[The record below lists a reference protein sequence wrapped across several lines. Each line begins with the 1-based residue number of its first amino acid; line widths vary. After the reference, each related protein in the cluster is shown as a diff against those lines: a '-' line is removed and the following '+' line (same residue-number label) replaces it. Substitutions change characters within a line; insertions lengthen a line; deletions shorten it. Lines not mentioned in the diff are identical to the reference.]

1 MAKGNSNARQNQKR
15 RSAVSDRA
23 HQKFSSDR
31 KRRTFK
37 ASNYLPQAKIKTHDY
52 GKRLLRR
59 TVKKIVV
66 TTKHPKQQVQEPVV
80 KRDALRITLRP
91 TECRIRKKY
100 KKKMLKSIAAQIQ
113 RSGGNVSSWRKQRA
127 KRRNIIYRC

>member
-1 MAKGNSNARQNQKR
+1 MAR
-15 RSAVSDRA
+15 RSKNEPNTRLRRVANIQSQNSRR
-23 HQKFSSDR
+23 SYR
-31 KRRTFK
+31 KPKQSFIATTR
-37 ASNYLPQAKIKTHDY
+37 SNNQLNGI
-52 GKRLLRR
+52 RLLRR
-59 TVKKIVV
+59 PVKKIVV
-66 TTKHPKQQVQEPVV
+66 TTKHPKQQVQAPVV

-100 KKKMLKSIAAQIQ
+100 KKMMLKSIAAQIK

>member
-1 MAKGNSNARQNQKR
+1 MANR
-15 RSAVSDRA
+15 RSKNVPKTRL
-23 HQKFSSDR
+23 SSISNIQS
-31 KRRTFK
+31 KNTRRSYSKTKQSFI
-37 ASNYLPQAKIKTHDY
+37 ATTGAYNQRQRLPS
-52 GKRLLRR
+52 R

-66 TTKHPKQQVQEPVV
+66 TTKHPKQQVQAPVV

-127 KRRNIIYRC
+127 QRRNIIYRC

>member
-1 MAKGNSNARQNQKR
+1 MANR
-15 RSAVSDRA
+15 RSKSYERPRRSKVVKTQFKRTPNKSL
-23 HQKFSSDR
+23 R
-31 KRRTFK
+31 KTVVNQQTFIER
-37 ASNYLPQAKIKTHDY
+37 NGERLP
-52 GKRLLRR
+52 RR

-80 KRDALRITLRP
+80 KRDALRITLKP

-100 KKKMLKSIAAQIQ
+100 KKMMLKSIAAQIQ

>member
-1 MAKGNSNARQNQKR
+1 MAR
-15 RSAVSDRA
+15 RSKNEPNTRLRRVANIQSQNSRR
-23 HQKFSSDR
+23 SYR
-31 KRRTFK
+31 KPQQSFIATTR
-37 ASNYLPQAKIKTHDY
+37 SNNQLNGI
-52 GKRLLRR
+52 RLLRR
-59 TVKKIVV
+59 PVKKIVV
-66 TTKHPKQQVQEPVV
+66 TTKHPKQQVQAPVV

-100 KKKMLKSIAAQIQ
+100 KKMMLKSIAAQIK

>member
-1 MAKGNSNARQNQKR
+1 MANR
-15 RSAVSDRA
+15 RSKSYERPERSKDNKI
-23 HQKFSSDR
+23 QR
-31 KRRTFK
+31 KHTTRRSIRRTMV
-37 ASNYLPQAKIKTHDY
+37 YQPKIPRIIQTKTN
-52 GKRLLRR
+52 K
-59 TVKKIVV
+59 VKKIVV
-66 TTKHPKQQVQEPVV
+66 TTKHPKQQVQAPVV

-113 RSGGNVSSWRKQRA
+113 RSGGNVSSWRNQRA

>member
-1 MAKGNSNARQNQKR
+1 MARSSKNAKKNRLSSISDINKKNTR
-15 RSAVSDRA
+15 RSY
-23 HQKFSSDR
+23 
-31 KRRTFK
+31 RRTK
-37 ASNYLPQAKIKTHDY
+37 QISITPTGVYNQRQRLP
-52 GKRLLRR
+52 RR

-113 RSGGNVSSWRKQRA
+113 RSGGNVTSWRKQRA